1 MTYYPSGGQVS
12 PTTSSLPLLV
22 KSTTESAASSP
33 PWSGDSAFVHNPR
46 SAIVSPPFGDGSW
59 ARSLP
64 SVKKLFRSKKTSDD
78 TETEK
83 LQHQPTTSDAEVSP
97 TRQSLDEKTPW
108 YQTSQRW
115 LL

>member
-12 PTTSSLPLLV
+12 PTTSSSPLLV
-22 KSTTESAASSP
+22 KNTTASAASSP
-33 PWSGDSAFVHNPR
+33 PSGDSAFVHNPR
-46 SAIVSPPFGDGSW
+46 SAIVSPPFGDGLL

-78 TETEK
+78 IETEK
-83 LQHQPTTSDAEVSP
+83 PQHQSTSSDAEVSP
-97 TRQSLDEKTPW
+97 TRQSTDEKTPW